1 MREYP
6 GADTE
11 LLAFFGG
18 KFPAVFFFVE
28 ERERERESSLRKY

>member
-11 LLAFFGG
+11 LLAIFGG
-18 KFPAVFFFVE
+18 KFPAGFFSS
-28 ERERERESSLRKY
+28 RRERESSLRKY

>member
-11 LLAFFGG
+11 LLAIFGG
-18 KFPAVFFFVE
+18 KFPAGFFFVE
-28 ERERERESSLRKY
+28 ERERESSLRKY